1 MTSLRQ
7 SLLNLGLLA
16 TLVGAPS
23 QCLANSLAS
32 PAFETA
38 PELTRVREVSVGIY
52 RGSQPEEMADMVQLF
67 GMGVRTV
74 YTLVTDQDDIDREQE
89 FARILGMRLVSV
101 PMSPLLTPDD
111 ETVNF
116 LLAEIQDPRNQP
128 VYLHCRH
135 GKDRTGLI
143 FGLYRVE
150 VQGWTPERAFAEMR
164 EIGFSRWLVALE
176 RYFWKRTRN

>member
-1 MTSLRQ
+1 MHGAIQPAMRANVFVF
-7 SLLNLGLLA
+7 SLLA
-16 TLVGAPS
+16 AFAGASFSPS
-23 QCLANSLAS
+23 MGVA
-32 PAFETA
+32 A
-38 PELTRVREVSVGIY
+38 PELTRVREVTAGIY
-52 RGSQPEEMADMVQLF
+52 RGSQPEELADMVRLS

-74 YTLVTDQDDIDREQE
+74 YSLVTDDDDVEREAG
-89 FARILGMRLVSV
+89 FARTLGIRFVSV
-101 PMSPLLTPDD
+101 PMSPLVTPNDD
-111 ETVNF
+111 TVDF
-116 LLAEIQDPRNQP
+116 LLSEIQDPRNQP

-135 GKDRTGLI
+135 GKDRTGVI